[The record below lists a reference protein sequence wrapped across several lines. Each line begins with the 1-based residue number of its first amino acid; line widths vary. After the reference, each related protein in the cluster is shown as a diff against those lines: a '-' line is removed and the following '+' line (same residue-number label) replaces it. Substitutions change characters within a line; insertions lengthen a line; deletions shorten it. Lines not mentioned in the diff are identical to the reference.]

1 MGNPDELGAK
11 REAIVRKV
19 LDTSYNFAN
28 GADNPISLN
37 EKMRK
42 YLIGVYQWYYK
53 KDVYAS
59 TYDTKIDIQRIERIL
74 IQNHYNKKDKDFL
87 NDIKMTILEIEVDMK
102 SDRAQAT
109 EGGTFEDLFN

>member
-1 MGNPDELGAK
+1 MDNFGDTFKAALAKWGQITGDTTANPLP
-11 REAIVRKV
+11 R
-19 LDTSYNFAN
+19 DTYH
-28 GADNPISLN
+28 LN

-59 TYDTKIDIQRIERIL
+59 TYDYKVDIERIEQIL
-74 IQNHYNKKDKDFL
+74 IQNYYNKKDKDFL

-102 SDRAQAT
+102 ADKARET
-109 EGGTFEDLFN
+109 EGGAFEDLFN